1 MEHIEIGVLTICYFL
16 VSLALL
22 FQRNHNVSLF
32 LFYVVLGYLWSR
44 ACFVVC
50 GDIRERESSFWW
62 WNSWCVLILSL
73 TLQNFIRNL
82 WWNVVIFHLLLSQF
96 GTLAFIIRLF
106 SLNSMRILIWWL
118 TYVCISIHSSY
129 LVVNRKTFILV
140 TNYKTIFNARSS
152 QKNIRW
158 ISTGST
164 ATTPVGCRWH
174 AATFGKSWMCKDT
187 CWGLFLILKSCY
199 QVRLLRISNI
209 IIA

>member
-118 TYVCISIHSSY
+118 TYVCISIHSYY
-129 LVVNRKTFILV
+129 LVVNHKTFILV
-140 TNYKTIFNARSS
+140 TNYKQLSTTDRLRKIYDGFPRVPLPQHLWDVDDMQQLSENLGCAKIRVEGCSS
-152 QKNIRW
+152 FLK
-158 ISTGST
+158 
-164 ATTPVGCRWH
+164 
-174 AATFGKSWMCKDT
+174 AAIKWDYSKFQ
-187 CWGLFLILKSCY
+187 IL
-199 QVRLLRISNI
+199 L
-209 IIA
+209 